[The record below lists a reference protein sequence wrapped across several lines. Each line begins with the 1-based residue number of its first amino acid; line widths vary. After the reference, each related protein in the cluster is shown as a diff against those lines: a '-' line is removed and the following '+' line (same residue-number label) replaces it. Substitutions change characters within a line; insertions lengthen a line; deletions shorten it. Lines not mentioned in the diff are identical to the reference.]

1 VAIHS
6 TTRIPD
12 DGKFKELVVFISQR
26 CEGDPAFGATKL
38 NKLLFYADFI
48 AFLKTGKAITW
59 HKYRRLENGPVPRRL
74 VPIIRELETDGTI
87 ITVTRD
93 HFGFQQ
99 KRTVA
104 RRDANLAAFSGEEI
118 ALVTKLIE
126 EFWGQSAQSVSN
138 ESHEFIGWKIA
149 EDGEDIPYEM
159 ALVRLEKPTPAD
171 MAVAEGLSLELQA
184 LAAEVI
190 SGEHS

>member
-1 VAIHS
+1 
-6 TTRIPD
+6 
-12 DGKFKELVVFISQR
+12 
-26 CEGDPAFGATKL
+26 
-38 NKLLFYADFI
+38 
-48 AFLKTGKAITW
+48 
-59 HKYRRLENGPVPRRL
+59 L
-74 VPIIRELETDGTI
+74 VPIIRELEADGAI

-104 RRDANLAAFSGEEI
+104 LRDANLADFSGEEI
-118 ALVTKLIE
+118 ALVTKLVE

-138 ESHEFIGWKIA
+138 ESHDFIGWKIA

-159 ALVRLEKPTPAD
+159 ALVRLERPTADD
-171 MAVAEGLSLELQA
+171 MAVAEGLISELRA

-190 SGEHS
+190 GGEHS